1 MSAEVAHAAIAVLR
15 SLVGPAMAVVYVS
28 QAAHAL
34 GKDLESLEPSD
45 ADGLCA
51 ELRKLMSG
59 YCSLAMLED
68 MCEDVHRQM
77 AAAASGSV

>member
-1 MSAEVAHAAIAVLR
+1 MSAEVAHAAIGVLR

-45 ADGLCA
+45 ADALCV
-51 ELRKLMSG
+51 ELRKVMSG
-59 YCSLAMLED
+59 YCSLAMLETLCD
-68 MCEDVHRQM
+68 DVRREM
-77 AAAASGSV
+77 TAAASR